1 MECRDLGP
9 INNFLSSFRGKCI
22 TFAYEDDL
30 SLTMSYG
37 VNEDLLKK
45 SLIAYVVCS
54 EGNEYVLHITYE
66 GKVLKCLGI
75 DELVSRLVFRD
86 RGALL
91 TKNLDSTLPL
101 KDLIKEV
108 S

>member
-1 MECRDLGP
+1 MECQDLGP
-9 INNFLSSFRGKCI
+9 IDNFLRSSSSKCI

-30 SLTMSYG
+30 SLIMSYS

-45 SLIAYVVCS
+45 SLITYVVCL
-54 EGNEYVLHITYE
+54 EGNEYVLYITYR

-75 DELVSRLVFRD
+75 DELVSRLLFKD
-86 RGALL
+86 KEALL
-91 TKNLDSTLPL
+91 TRNLDSTLPL